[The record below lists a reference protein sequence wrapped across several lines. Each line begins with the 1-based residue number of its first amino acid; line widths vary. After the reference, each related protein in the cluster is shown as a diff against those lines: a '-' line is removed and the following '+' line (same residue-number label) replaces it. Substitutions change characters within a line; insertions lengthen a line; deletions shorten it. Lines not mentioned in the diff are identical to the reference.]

1 MKLLIRSL
9 LIIGVYLCSN
19 SSFAQ
24 KDTLRVLFVGNSY
37 TYYSNL
43 PKLVSDL
50 SKDTST
56 FIQTRVSAI
65 GGARLKYH
73 YNQERSLKTKEL
85 IKNGNF
91 DIVVLQ
97 EQSMGTLTNKEEFL
111 LYSKKL
117 SDYIKK
123 HGAKPYFFT
132 TWSREKTPQTQNTIT
147 KVYKE
152 AALQNNGVV
161 VLVGEAWKLAKKK
174 QPSIKLYA
182 EDGSH
187 PTLLGTFL
195 TAAVFVKTITGSL
208 PSKIDNTRK
217 LDLSSFEFCFQIA
230 NQF

>member
-1 MKLLIRSL
+1 MKHLFKLFLFSFLLL
-9 LIIGVYLCSN
+9 N
-19 SSFAQ
+19 STSFFAQ
-24 KDTLRVLFVGNSY
+24 KDTLKVLFVGNSY

-56 FIQTRVSAI
+56 FIKTRMSAI

-73 YNQERSLKTKEL
+73 YNNERGLKTKEI

-97 EQSMGTLTNKEEFL
+97 EQSMGTLSNKKEFL

-117 SDYIKK
+117 SDLIKK
-123 HGAKPYFFT
+123 YGAKPYFFT
-132 TWSREKTPQTQNTIT
+132 TWSREKTPETQHTIT

-152 AALQNNGVV
+152 AALQNNGIA

-174 QPSIKLYA
+174 QPAIKLYA
-182 EDGSH
+182 KDGSH
-187 PTLLGTFL
+187 PNYSGSLLS
-195 TAAVFVKTITGSL
+195 ACVFVKTITGKVPKKCASY
-208 PSKIDNTRK
+208 N
-217 LDLSSFEFCFQIA
+217 F
-230 NQF
+230 